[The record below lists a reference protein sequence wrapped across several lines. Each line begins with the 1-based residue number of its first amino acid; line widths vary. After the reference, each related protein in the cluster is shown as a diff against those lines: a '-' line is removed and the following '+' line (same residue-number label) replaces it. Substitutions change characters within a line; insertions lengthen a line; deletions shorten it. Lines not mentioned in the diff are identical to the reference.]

1 MDWFPLYLHRLLYSS
16 LISSVLHALFLLKLP
31 PFSFFFNFILSN
43 RLFLTLCIILIN
55 LDMIT
60 VWPLDAT
67 FMQEIKVTRNRCLTL
82 RKCLVARK
90 RVESVSCAFAH
101 CSANGVTASRQS
113 WQTSEL
119 ILIMGVKELK
129 SDFN

>member
-1 MDWFPLYLHRLLYSS
+1 M
-16 LISSVLHALFLLKLP
+16 IS
-31 PFSFFFNFILSN
+31 
-43 RLFLTLCIILIN
+43 
-55 LDMIT
+55 

-67 FMQEIKVTRNRCLTL
+67 FMQKNQSNRKHRHLTL

-129 SDFN
+129 LDFN

>member
-1 MDWFPLYLHRLLYSS
+1 
-16 LISSVLHALFLLKLP
+16 
-31 PFSFFFNFILSN
+31 
-43 RLFLTLCIILIN
+43 
-55 LDMIT
+55 MIM

-67 FMQEIKVTRNRCLTL
+67 YMQKSPKVTQNGCLTL

-90 RVESVSCAFAH
+90 RVVSVSCAFAH

-119 ILIMGVKELK
+119 ILIVSVKESTSDLWEIKLWLK
-129 SDFN
+129 LPVASLENILTACMFQDFILL